1 MIEKVVNFFRIRK
14 NYKFI
19 IGFVIGIFFSI
30 TGVYAASL
38 YVAKGV
44 YYSNDNSNLSSE
56 DVQGAVDE
64 LAEKAKKFNGSDC
77 PEGYQCLK
85 KKDNLVLGDYVKL
98 IPTKSSF
105 TTDTS
110 RTGDTSAQTIHP
122 QELNLW
128 RVINIRDDGTV
139 EVISEYVSSVAVTFR
154 GEVGYQNL
162 VGYLN
167 VLASQ
172 YENNT
177 YTAGSRYFGYYGQM
191 EYITDTSKFTTLAP
205 WNHSTKDNTVEIQG
219 GGDILYQKDY
229 DLVNTALKTLEATKP
244 NDRVKSNYW
253 VASRY
258 YSYTSSSNYQWS
270 GRHVNLSGKV
280 SESPLYF
287 LKENLQKGN
296 YSYSLRPILI
306 LKAGM
311 QYDGVGT
318 KEYPMEILNG

>member
-64 LAEKAKKFNGSDC
+64 LAEKAKNFNGSDC

-98 IPTKSSF
+98 IPT
-105 TTDTS
+105 
-110 RTGDTSAQTIHP
+110 
-122 QELNLW
+122 
-128 RVINIRDDGTV
+128 DGTV

-177 YTAGSRYFGYYGQM
+177 YTAGSRYFGYYGQT

-258 YSYTSSSNYQWS
+258 YLYTSSSNYQWS
-270 GRHVNLSGKV
+270 GRYINLSGKV